1 MRIFFLVV
9 VMGLFLLSCDSSR
22 VFENYV
28 EFKDKTWKV
37 QEHTTFDFVIAD
49 TTSNYNIYYS
59 VRNSLDYPYARLFIE
74 YTLSDSVGNPIEKK
88 LVSHYLFDQ
97 KTGKPEGR
105 SGLGD
110 VYDHQFPLLLQH
122 AFKSPGR
129 YRMELEQF
137 NRQDTLPGI
146 LAVGVRVETVTLD

>member
-9 VMGLFLLSCDSSR
+9 VMGVFLLSCDSSR

-49 TTSNYNIYYS
+49 TTSNYNICYS

-129 YRMELEQF
+129 YRLELEQF

>member
-1 MRIFFLVV
+1 MRTFFLVV
-9 VMGLFLLSCDSSR
+9 LMGLLLLCCDSSR
-22 VFENYV
+22 VFENYA

-37 QEHTTFDFVIAD
+37 QEHATFDFLITD
-49 TTSNYNIYYS
+49 TATHYNIYYS
-59 VRNSLDYPYARLFIE
+59 VRNSLDYPYARLFVN
-74 YTLSDSVGNPIEKK
+74 YTLFDSAGNQLAKK

-110 VYDHQFPLLLQH
+110 VYDHQFPLLLTYS
-122 AFKSPGR
+122 FKTPGR

-137 NRQDTLPGI
+137 NRQDTLSGI
-146 LAVGVRVETVTLD
+146 LAVGIRVETVSEE